1 MFWSWVYRN
10 NKLTSE
16 AHLLRNA
23 VSSCHNPLLID
34 EGPPTNMK
42 TVRLQVKADLP
53 GPESSCGIDTTDNL

>member
-16 AHLLRNA
+16 ARLLQNA

-34 EGPPTNMK
+34 ESPPTNMRI
-42 TVRLQVKADLP
+42 VRLQVKADLP
-53 GPESSCGIDTTDNL
+53 GPVSRCGIFTTDNL